1 MKKFTAIFAG
11 GGTGGHLYPALAIAN
26 KLKSKVEPEREIDF
40 RFVGTKRGI
49 EYRMR
54 DSLGYPLTL
63 ITVRGLNRKGL
74 LRNVLFPFLLI
85 GATLKSM
92 LLIFRMSPDIVI
104 GTGGYVMGPVLMAG
118 VLMNRRCVIQEQ
130 NSYPGV
136 TTRQLAHRV
145 DKVFL
150 GFAEARKHLKVLS
163 ETVETGNPVK
173 DSVGTVS
180 RKEAR
185 EYFGFDID
193 DKVILILGGSQ
204 GASSINNN
212 ILGHLETLPEKY
224 RLIWQTG
231 ERDYKEVAAKAGG
244 KVSGR
249 ALFSFSDHIETAYAA
264 ADIAIARAGA
274 LTLAELEAAG
284 LPSVLVPYPFA
295 TADHQKKNADV
306 YVNAGAS
313 FLIYDHELDE
323 VSLIKGTMALLED
336 GSVEK
341 MKDAVDKMRWKRKKP
356 AADMI
361 ADEIL
366 SLVGFE
372 RGSN

>member
-1 MKKFTAIFAG
+1 MKKLKAIFAG

-26 KLKSKVEPEREIDF
+26 KLRSIVEPQGEIDF
-40 RFVGTKRGI
+40 RFVGTRRGV

-63 ITVRGLNRKGL
+63 ITVRGLSRKGI
-74 LRNVLFPFLLI
+74 LRNILFPFLLI
-85 GATLKSM
+85 GSTLKSM
-92 LLIFRMSPDIVI
+92 LLIFRISPDIVV
-104 GTGGYVMGPVLMAG
+104 GTGGYVMGPVLMAA
-118 VLMNRRCVIQEQ
+118 VIMNRRCVIQEQ

-150 GFAEARKHLKVLS
+150 GFGEARKYLKKLS
-163 ETVETGNPVK
+163 ETIETGNPVK
-173 DSVGTVS
+173 ESVGTVS
-180 RKEAR
+180 REKAR

-193 DKVILILGGSQ
+193 DKVILVLGGSQ

-212 ILGHLETLPEKY
+212 ILGHLETLPDKY
-224 RLIWQTG
+224 RIIWQTG

-284 LPSVLVPYPFA
+284 LPSVLVPYPYA
-295 TADHQKKNADV
+295 TADHQKKNAEV

-313 FLIYDHELDE
+313 FLIYDNELDE
-323 VSLIKGTMALLED
+323 VSLIKGTVALLED
-336 GSVEK
+336 GSVVK
-341 MKDAVDKMRWKRKKP
+341 MKDAIDKMRRKRKKP
-356 AADMI
+356 AADII

-372 RGSN
+372 RGDN

>member
-1 MKKFTAIFAG
+1 MKKLKAIFAG

-26 KLKSKVEPEREIDF
+26 RLKTEVETSGGADI
-40 RFVGTKRGI
+40 RFIGTKRGI
-49 EYRMR
+49 EYRMKDR
-54 DSLGYPLTL
+54 LGFPLSL
-63 ITVRGLNRKGL
+63 ITVRGLHRGGI
-74 LRNVLFPFLLI
+74 LRNILFPVLLA

-92 LLIFRMSPDIVI
+92 FIIFRFKPDIVV
-104 GTGGYVMGPVLMAG
+104 GTGGYVMGPVLLAA
-118 VLMNRRCVIQEQ
+118 VAMNRRCVIQEQ

-136 TTRQLAHRV
+136 TTRQLAHKV

-150 GFAEARKHLKVLS
+150 GFGEAKKYLKILS

-173 DSVGTVS
+173 ESIGSVT
-180 RKEAR
+180 REKAL
-185 EYFGFDID
+185 EYFGFDSD
-193 DKVILILGGSQ
+193 DKVILVLGGSQ

-212 ILGHLETLPEKY
+212 ILGHLETLTEKY

-231 ERDYKEVAAKAGG
+231 ERDYKEVTAKAGG

-249 ALFSFSDHIETAYAA
+249 ALFSFTDHIEIAYAA
-264 ADIAIARAGA
+264 ADIVIARAGA

-295 TADHQKKNADV
+295 AEDHQRKNAEV

-313 FLIYDHELDE
+313 FLIYDNELNEMDLLRGA
-323 VSLIKGTMALLED
+323 VALIED
-336 GSVEK
+336 GSLEK
-341 MKDAVDKMRWKRKKP
+341 MKKAVESMRRKRKKP
-356 AADMI
+356 AVNII

-366 SLVGFE
+366 NMVGFE
-372 RGSN
+372 RGNS

>member
-1 MKKFTAIFAG
+1 
-11 GGTGGHLYPALAIAN
+11 
-26 KLKSKVEPEREIDF
+26 
-40 RFVGTKRGI
+40 
-49 EYRMR
+49 MR

-63 ITVRGLNRKGL
+63 ITVRGLSRKGI
-74 LRNVLFPFLLI
+74 LRNILFPFLLI
-85 GATLKSM
+85 GSTLKSM
-92 LLIFRMSPDIVI
+92 LLIFRISPDIVV
-104 GTGGYVMGPVLMAG
+104 GTGGYVMGPVLMAA
-118 VLMNRRCVIQEQ
+118 VIMNRRCVIQEQ

-150 GFAEARKHLKVLS
+150 GFGEARKYLKKLS

-173 DSVGTVS
+173 ESVGTVS
-180 RKEAR
+180 REKAR

-193 DKVILILGGSQ
+193 DKVILVLGGSQ

-212 ILGHLETLPEKY
+212 ILGHLETLPDKY
-224 RLIWQTG
+224 RIIWQTG

-284 LPSVLVPYPFA
+284 LPSVLVPYPYA
-295 TADHQKKNADV
+295 TADHQKKNAEV

-313 FLIYDHELDE
+313 FLIYDNELDE
-323 VSLIKGTMALLED
+323 VSLIKGTVALLED
-336 GSVEK
+336 GSVVK
-341 MKDAVDKMRWKRKKP
+341 MKDAIDKMRRKRKKP
-356 AADMI
+356 AADII

-372 RGSN
+372 RGDN

>member
-1 MKKFTAIFAG
+1 MKKLKAIFAG

-26 KLKSKVEPEREIDF
+26 KLRSIVEPQGEIDF
-40 RFVGTKRGI
+40 RFVGTRRGV

-63 ITVRGLNRKGL
+63 ITVRGLSRKGI
-74 LRNVLFPFLLI
+74 LRNILFPFLLI
-85 GATLKSM
+85 GSTLKSM
-92 LLIFRMSPDIVI
+92 LLIFRISPDIVV
-104 GTGGYVMGPVLMAG
+104 GTGGYVMGPVLMAA
-118 VLMNRRCVIQEQ
+118 VIMNRRCVIQEQ

-150 GFAEARKHLKVLS
+150 GFGEARKYLKKLS

-173 DSVGTVS
+173 ESVGTVS
-180 RKEAR
+180 REKAR

-193 DKVILILGGSQ
+193 DKVILVLGGSQ

-212 ILGHLETLPEKY
+212 ILGHLETLPDKY
-224 RLIWQTG
+224 RIIWQTG

-284 LPSVLVPYPFA
+284 LPSVLVPYPYA
-295 TADHQKKNADV
+295 TADHQKKNAEV

-313 FLIYDHELDE
+313 FLIYDNELDE
-323 VSLIKGTMALLED
+323 VSLIKGTVALLED
-336 GSVEK
+336 GSVVK
-341 MKDAVDKMRWKRKKP
+341 MKDAIDKMRRKRKKP
-356 AADMI
+356 AADII

-372 RGSN
+372 RGDN